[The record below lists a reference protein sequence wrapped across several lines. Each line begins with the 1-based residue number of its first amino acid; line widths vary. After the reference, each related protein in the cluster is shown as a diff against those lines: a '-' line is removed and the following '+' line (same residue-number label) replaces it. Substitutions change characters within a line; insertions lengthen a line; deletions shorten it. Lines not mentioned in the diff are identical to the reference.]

1 MMEGSLKGCND
12 TDTKSAL
19 QSINNEETFGGREK
33 MNLQDTTT
41 LHNGVEMPW
50 FGLGVFKVEEG
61 PELVNAVKVA
71 IKHGYRS
78 IDTAAIYENE
88 EGVGQGIREGLK
100 EAGISREDLFVTSK
114 VWNADLGY
122 ESAIAAYEESLK
134 KLGLEYLDLYLIHWP
149 VEGKY
154 KEAWRALETLY
165 KQGKVKAIGV
175 SNFQI
180 HHLKDLMED
189 AEVKPMVNQVECHP
203 RLTQKEV
210 QAFCKEQGIQLEA
223 WSPLMQG
230 ELLDNDILQA
240 IATKHGK
247 SVAQVI
253 LRWDLQNGI
262 VTIPKSTKEHR
273 IVENSTVFDFELTE
287 EEMIQIDGLNQNHRV
302 GPDPDN
308 FDF

>member
-1 MMEGSLKGCND
+1 MVK
-12 TDTKSAL
+12 
-19 QSINNEETFGGREK
+19 
-33 MNLQDTTT
+33 NLQDSTT
-41 LHNGVEMPW
+41 LHNGVKMPW

-122 ESAIAAYEESLK
+122 ESTIAAYEKSLQ

-165 KQGKVKAIGV
+165 KEAKVKAIGV

-230 ELLDNDILQA
+230 ELLDNDVLQA

-287 EEMIQIDGLNQNHRV
+287 EEMNQIDGLNQNHRV

>member
-1 MMEGSLKGCND
+1 MLKN
-12 TDTKSAL
+12 L
-19 QSINNEETFGGREK
+19 QS
-33 MNLQDTTT
+33 TTT
-41 LHNGVEMPW
+41 LNNGIKMPW
-50 FGLGVFKVEEG
+50 FGIGVFKVEEG
-61 PELVNAVKVA
+61 PELVNAVKFA

-88 EGVGQGIREGLK
+88 ASVGQAILAGMK
-100 EAGISREDLFVTSK
+100 ETGISREDLFITSK

-122 ESAIAAYEESLK
+122 ESTIAAYETSLK
-134 KLGLEYLDLYLIHWP
+134 KLGLDYLDLYLIHWP

-165 KQGKVKAIGV
+165 KEGKVKAIGV

-180 HHLKDLMED
+180 HHLEELMKD
-189 AEVKPMVNQVECHP
+189 AEIKPMVNQVEYHP
-203 RLTQKEV
+203 RLTQKNL
-210 QAFCKEQGIQLEA
+210 QSFCQKQGIQLGA

-230 ELLDNDILQA
+230 QLLDNPDLLE
-240 IATKHGK
+240 IANKYNK
-247 SVAQVI
+247 SIAQII
-253 LRWDLQNGI
+253 LRWDLQNGV

-273 IVENSTVFDFELTE
+273 IVENSDVFDFELSKE
-287 EEMIQIDGLNQNHRV
+287 DMERIDQLNQDHRV

>member
-1 MMEGSLKGCND
+1 MMNN
-12 TDTKSAL
+12 L
-19 QSINNEETFGGREK
+19 QS
-33 MNLQDTTT
+33 TTT
-41 LHNGVEMPW
+41 LNNGVKMPW

-61 PELVNAVKVA
+61 PELVNAVKTA
-71 IKHGYRS
+71 IQHGYRS

-88 EGVGQGIREGLK
+88 EGVGQGIRE
-100 EAGISREDLFVTSK
+100 AGIAREDLFVTSK

-122 ESAIAAYEESLK
+122 ESTLAAYQTSLN

-165 KQGKVKAIGV
+165 KEGRVRAIGV
-175 SNFQI
+175 SNFQT
-180 HHLKDLMED
+180 HHLEDLMKD
-189 AEVKPMVNQVECHP
+189 AEIKPMVNQVEYHP

-210 QAFCKEQGIQLEA
+210 QAFCREHGIQMEA

-230 ELLDNDILQA
+230 QLLDNEVLVG
-240 IATKHGK
+240 IAAKYNK
-247 SVAQVI
+247 SVAQII
-253 LRWDLQNGI
+253 LRWDLQNGVI
-262 VTIPKSTKEHR
+262 TIPKSTKEHR
-273 IVENSTVFDFELTE
+273 IIANSQVFDFELTQQD
-287 EEMIQIDGLNQNHRV
+287 MHQIDQLNQNHRV

>member
-1 MMEGSLKGCND
+1 MVNS
-12 TDTKSAL
+12 
-19 QSINNEETFGGREK
+19 
-33 MNLQDTTT
+33 LQDTTT

-78 IDTAAIYENE
+78 IDTAAIYGNE
-88 EGVGQGIREGLK
+88 EGVGQGIREGLE
-100 EAGISREDLFVTSK
+100 EAGIAREDLFVTSK
-114 VWNADLGY
+114 VWNSDLGY
-122 ESAIAAYEESLK
+122 DSTIAAYETSLK
-134 KLGLEYLDLYLIHWP
+134 KLGVEYLDLYLIHWP

-165 KQGKVKAIGV
+165 KAGKVKAIGV

-180 HHLKDLMED
+180 HHLKDLMKE

-210 QAFCKEQGIQLEA
+210 QAFCQQEGIQLEA

-230 ELLDNDILQA
+230 ELLDNDALQE
-240 IATKHGK
+240 IAAKYGK

-273 IVENSTVFDFELTE
+273 IVENSSVFDFELTE
-287 EEMIQIDGLNQNHRV
+287 EDMTQINLLNQNHRV

>member
-1 MMEGSLKGCND
+1 MMK
-12 TDTKSAL
+12 
-19 QSINNEETFGGREK
+19 
-33 MNLQDTTT
+33 NLQDIVT
-41 LHNGVEMPW
+41 LHNGVKMPG

-61 PELVNAVKVA
+61 PELVNAVKIA

-78 IDTAAIYENE
+78 IDTAAIYGNE
-88 EGVGQGIREGLK
+88 EGVGRGIREGLK
-100 EAGISREDLFVTSK
+100 EAGISRENVFVTSK

-122 ESAIAAYEESLK
+122 DATIAAYETSLK
-134 KLGLEYLDLYLIHWP
+134 KLGLDYLDLYLIHWP

-165 KQGKVKAIGV
+165 KEGKVKAIGV
-175 SNFQI
+175 SNFQV

-189 AEVKPMVNQVECHP
+189 AEIKPVINQVEYHP
-203 RLTQKEV
+203 RLTQKEL
-210 QAFCKEQGIQLEA
+210 QAFCEKHHIQLEA

-230 ELLDNDILQA
+230 ELLNNEVLTE
-240 IATKHGK
+240 IANKHNK

-253 LRWDLQNGI
+253 LRWDVQNGI
-262 VTIPKSTKEHR
+262 ITIPKSTKEHR
-273 IVENSTVFDFELTE
+273 IVENASIFDFELTKE
-287 EEMIQIDGLNQNHRV
+287 EIERIDELNQNHRV

>member
-1 MMEGSLKGCND
+1 MMK
-12 TDTKSAL
+12 
-19 QSINNEETFGGREK
+19 
-33 MNLQDTTT
+33 NLQDTVT
-41 LHNGVEMPW
+41 LHNGVKMPG

-61 PELVNAVKVA
+61 PELVNAIKVA

-78 IDTAAIYENE
+78 IDTAAIYGNE

-100 EAGISREDLFVTSK
+100 EAGISRENVFVTSK

-122 ESAIAAYEESLK
+122 DATIAAYETSLK
-134 KLGLEYLDLYLIHWP
+134 KLGLDYLDLYLIHWP

-165 KQGKVKAIGV
+165 KEGKVKAIGV
-175 SNFQI
+175 SNFQV

-189 AEVKPMVNQVECHP
+189 AEIKPVINQVEYHP
-203 RLTQKEV
+203 RLTQKEL
-210 QAFCKEQGIQLEA
+210 QAFCEKHHIQLEA

-230 ELLDNDILQA
+230 ELLDNEVLTE
-240 IATKHGK
+240 IANKHNK

-253 LRWDLQNGI
+253 LRWDVQNGI
-262 VTIPKSTKEHR
+262 ITIPKSTKEHR
-273 IVENSTVFDFELTE
+273 IVENASIFDFELTKE
-287 EEMIQIDGLNQNHRV
+287 EIERIDELNQNHRV